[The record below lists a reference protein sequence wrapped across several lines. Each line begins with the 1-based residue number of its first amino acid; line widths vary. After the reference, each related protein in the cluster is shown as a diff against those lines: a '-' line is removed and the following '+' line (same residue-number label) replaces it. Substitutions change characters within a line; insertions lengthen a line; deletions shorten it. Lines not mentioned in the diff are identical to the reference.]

1 MAAISFKS
9 VGEKLD
15 EYQNRQADVSPTPI
29 GLATPLRL
37 STTQNDIFE
46 MHYNLQDQIEDN
58 FRNLILTNHGEW
70 LGLYDFGANLQPI
83 LFSLNGASFEMECMR
98 RIKTAARK
106 YLPFIELETFEVSY
120 DNRDSKPSL
129 ATLII
134 MIAYGIP
141 AIGVT
146 GKKMQVMIA
155 AGG

>member
-1 MAAISFKS
+1 
-9 VGEKLD
+9 
-15 EYQNRQADVSPTPI
+15 
-29 GLATPLRL
+29 
-37 STTQNDIFE
+37 
-46 MHYNLQDQIEDN
+46 
-58 FRNLILTNHGEW
+58 
-70 LGLYDFGANLQPI
+70 
-83 LFSLNGASFEMECMR
+83 MECMR

-106 YLPFIELETFEVSY
+106 YLPFIELETFEVAY

-141 AIGVT
+141 SIGVT